1 MVSLKRLSPPS
12 GRGFSLVELMI
23 TVTIIGLFSAIVMGS
38 MAETRRRAT
47 TRLAALELV
56 GLFDSVRRAAM
67 ASNINCSI
75 SFSNPSSF
83 SVKETDE
90 LNTSPTAGHEGDLC
104 ARGFAGGMAHLD
116 LGPSSSSTLHIVAP
130 TPTTALIF
138 NHIGTVVNAETQI
151 YYLSLPDS
159 SLERCVAVTAP
170 VGLVR
175 LGQRVFAGPS
185 NAASCDYVA
194 GY

>member
-47 TRLAALELV
+47 TRLAAQELV

-90 LNTSPTAGHEGDLC
+90 WNTSPTAGHEGDLC
-104 ARGFAGGMAHLD
+104 ARAFAGGRASLD
-116 LGPSSSSTLHIVAP
+116 LGPSSSSPLHVVAP
-130 TPTTALIF
+130 ATALIF
-138 NHIGTVVNAETQI
+138 SHIGAVVNSATQI

-175 LGQRVFAGPS
+175 LGQRNFAGPS
-185 NAASCDYVA
+185 NADPCNYVA

>member
-1 MVSLKRLSPPS
+1 MVPLIRLTQPS
-12 GRGFSLVELMI
+12 RRGFSLVELMI
-23 TVTIIGLFSAIVMGS
+23 TAAIIGLFSAIVVGS

-47 TRLAALELV
+47 TRLAAQELV

-67 ASNINCSI
+67 ASNIQCSI
-75 SFSNPSSF
+75 NFSDPTSF
-83 SVKETDE
+83 SVTETDSS
-90 LNTSPTAGHEGDLC
+90 SPTAGHGGDLC
-104 ARGFAGGMAHLD
+104 ARAFAGGRASLD
-116 LGPSSSSTLHIVAP
+116 LGPSSSSSLHIVAP
-130 TPTTALIF
+130 ATALIF

-175 LGQRVFAGPS
+175 LGQRLSAGDT
-185 NAASCDYVA
+185 NAAACDYVA